1 MIELTCV
8 NFGSPLAMFLLARQP
23 VGAGARRGMSF
34 FDLLQAGGLIGYI
47 IMALSFVSVSLIVA
61 HLLKIRASALA
72 PQVVIDEL
80 DRHLSRGDVDKA
92 LAACALPENGCFLT
106 TVMSA
111 GLSRYRRSP
120 FGALELKG
128 ALEEAGREQIATLY
142 RSTDALAL
150 IAGIAPMLGLLG
162 TVVGLNGAFA
172 TISSTEGFA
181 RPDQLAGDVS
191 LALVTTIMGLVVA
204 IPLTAVVT
212 YFRNRIDALAGV
224 TAAVI
229 DTLAG
234 RLETGAPYAPPQPPP
249 SSAPSVP
256 AGAPAFTRSPGRPTT
271 P

>member
-1 MIELTCV
+1 MNAFLH
-8 NFGSPLAMFLLARQP
+8 SLDAAPQAALALAQQP
-23 VGAGARRGMSF
+23 IDAGVRRAMSF

-47 IMALSFVSVSLIVA
+47 IVSLSFVSVALIVV
-61 HLLKIRASALA
+61 HLVRIRESALA
-72 PQVVIDEL
+72 PQIVVDDL
-80 DRHLSRGDVDKA
+80 DRLLARGEVDKA
-92 LAACALPENGCFLT
+92 LAACALPENTCFLSK
-106 TVMSA
+106 VMGA

-128 ALEEAGREQIATLY
+128 ALEAAGQEQIATLY

-204 IPLTAVVT
+204 IPITAVVT
-212 YFRNRIDALAGV
+212 YFRNRIDALAGDV
-224 TAAVI
+224 AAVI
-229 DTLAG
+229 DTLAAH
-234 RLETGAPYAPPQPPP
+234 LEAGAP
-249 SSAPSVP
+249 SSASV
-256 AGAPAFTRSPGRPTT
+256 AHRSPSAGRTGAA
-271 P
+271 